1 MKRIFLK
8 AFCIVV
14 MLSAGLIFKVS
25 GQSSQPTDAQL
36 RQLVTKYLTTPV
48 NRIQK
53 TNGDVFLQRDMTS
66 YLHQNVF
73 AAPELPASALDKGH
87 DHKSEQLLEFLNR
100 PHPNVATINKYFN
113 QAAAEFNVPVSILKA
128 VAQVQ
133 SNWAQV
139 SESMYG
145 SWGVMG
151 IIENG
156 YTHQLTKAAALL
168 NTDIASIKTDAKT
181 NILAAAALLK
191 WETSRETNS
200 ALYEVERSQD
210 ALLFSKIGTV
220 TAAGNSSAGQFY
232 SFTDFQPQPGL
243 NYYRLKQVDKDGGF
257 TYSPARVVRFG
268 ENLGA
273 GVKYY
278 PNPTN
283 GILNIELDEQLVKE
297 SKIVNISTATGI
309 MVTQW
314 KLAANGQNVLQVDLS
329 RFAKGIYFIQV
340 KTSNFNSVH
349 RIVLQ

>member
-1 MKRIFLK
+1 MKRQLFIWLIMIYTTQTYAQNNPIFGGGV
-8 AFCIVV
+8 ADGWNNGNFQQAA
-14 MLSAGLIFKVS
+14 SAIFK
-25 GQSSQPTDAQL
+25 GGE
-36 RQLVTKYLTTPV
+36 
-48 NRIQK
+48 
-53 TNGDVFLQRDMTS
+53 GDGWQFGTFLQPVSNIFNGGEGDGWNTGNFAQTANAIFNGGEGDGWDYTT
-66 YLHQNVF
+66 YLQAGNDIF
-73 AAPELPASALDKGH
+73 KGGEGDGWDFTTYLQAGNSIFSGGEGDGWSSTYRPMGPLPVTYL
-87 DHKSEQLLEFLNR
+87 
-100 PHPNVATINKYFN
+100 YFN
-113 QAAAEFNVPVSILKA
+113 AGKLNVS
-128 VAQVQ
+128 
-133 SNWAQV
+133 
-139 SESMYG
+139 
-145 SWGVMG
+145 
-151 IIENG
+151 
-156 YTHQLTKAAALL
+156 
-168 NTDIASIKTDAKT
+168 
-181 NILAAAALLK
+181 AALLK